1 MVVPSKSVALPH
13 TWDPSTLKWPL
24 AVTTP
29 MAGPARPTTEN
40 NKQERTLLRTTE
52 VSIRSVDLKRQELL
66 VLFKC
71 ITILALATAAWWSV
85 RLARA
90 DEAFRQRTPAE
101 LGRAIELEPENGEYL
116 AALAL
121 QAEYAGQDPTPVLE
135 EIVRLNP
142 RSSAP
147 RIRLGLAAEL
157 RGDAS
162 QAERWLQDAYSVD
175 HQFET
180 RWTLA
185 NFYFRQFSLGEDRR
199 DEFWTW
205 MRSALEMSYGDRVA
219 AFDLC
224 WQASDN
230 AHEILSRAIPDRR
243 EVLASYL
250 EYVLSHHRQAAI
262 AGAANELAK
271 IRRAEDL
278 PLLYT
283 ATDIVLDPNLW
294 QALGNPRPDGI
305 THPNFEGPHIG
316 PSVGHGFDWRIAEVA
331 GVTHLSLEGA
341 HRIRFSGQQPE
352 SCELLRQVVGGL
364 RAGAAYTL
372 RWEARTQG
380 IASPTGLVWRIEK
393 STGEVVSGEDWSTG
407 TMTFTPDSDHA
418 MLVLAYRRPEGQV
431 RTEGYLDLRQ
441 VFTSLQE

>member
-1 MVVPSKSVALPH
+1 ML
-13 TWDPSTLKWPL
+13 L
-24 AVTTP
+24 A
-29 MAGPARPTTEN
+29 
-40 NKQERTLLRTTE
+40 TTE

-90 DEAFRQRTPAE
+90 DGAFRQRTPAE

-121 QAEYAGQDPTPVLE
+121 QAEYAGQDATPLFE

-157 RGDAS
+157 RGDAN
-162 QAERWLQDAYSVD
+162 QAERWLREAYSVD

-185 NFYFRQFSLGEDRR
+185 NFYFRQGRR

-205 MRSALEMSYGDRVA
+205 MRSALEMSYGNRVA
-219 AFDLC
+219 AFNLC

-230 AHEILSRAIPDRR
+230 AAEILSRGIPDRR
-243 EVLASYL
+243 EVIAPYLA
-250 EYVLSHHRQAAI
+250 YVLSHDRQSAI
-262 AGAANELAK
+262 AGAANRLAK
-271 IRRAEDL
+271 IRSTEDL
-278 PLLYT
+278 PLLYA
-283 ATDIVLDPNLW
+283 ATDIVLDPDLW

-305 THPNFEGPHIG
+305 THPKFEESHIG

-331 GVTHLSLEGA
+331 GVTHLSLDGA
-341 HRIRFSGQQPE
+341 HRIRFSGQQSE

-364 RAGAAYTL
+364 RPGGAYTL
-372 RWEARTQG
+372 HWEARTQG
-380 IASPTGLVWRIEK
+380 IASPTGLVWRIGK
-393 STGEVVSGEDWSTG
+393 SAREVVSTEDWSTG

-418 MLVLAYRRPEGQV
+418 TLVLAYRRPEGQV

-441 VFTSLQE
+441 VFISLQE